1 MLALATTYR
10 VVFDITKDARPDD
23 IAGGCFTAT
32 LLLAAGIVLLVI
44 RRSLPAILRLWFPAL
59 VVAVGILGIVGLLF
73 RTVPQ
78 PSELAA
84 AYRAGKCEVVEGTV
98 TQFHPMPARE
108 HDSESFVVAGRRFHY
123 SDYSMTAGFHQSVQ
137 HGGPMR
143 EGLQVRIHHL
153 GNDIA
158 KLEIDDTQASNN
170 TMQRTPKAFG
180 VADLG
185 SR

>member
-10 VVFDITKDARPDD
+10 VVFDITNDARPDD
-23 IAGGCFTAT
+23 ISGGWFTAA
-32 LLLAAGIVLLVI
+32 LLFAAGIVLFAV
-44 RRSLPAILRLWFPAL
+44 RRNLPAILRLWFPAL
-59 VVAVGILGIVGLLF
+59 VVAVSIFGVVGLLF
-73 RTVPQ
+73 RTAPQ

-108 HDSESFVVAGRRFHY
+108 HDSEFFVVAGKRFHY
-123 SDYSMTAGFHQSVQ
+123 SDYSMTAGFHQSIQ
-137 HGGPMR
+137 HGGPIR

-158 KLEIDDTQASNN
+158 KLEIEDTPSI
-170 TMQRTPKAFG
+170 
-180 VADLG
+180 
-185 SR
+185 